1 MIVRAFFQA
10 AKVQNATPPYDT
22 IHLKIFYP
30 ATTEEGDDLSSMS
43 LPADRDRS
51 PFKVVIFFNGF
62 NCSNQSYQWLAVKL
76 AQQGLVVVTFNWITQ
91 DFPNM
96 VSLTPGV
103 NIEMLKPNNYG
114 TGITASALPTIFAV
128 LDNLQQEG
136 VLAGL
141 LDLERVILGGHSAG
155 GKVAI
160 ESALPK
166 FYPQI
171 VAAFSYGAHS
181 GGAVKLGYE
190 PNTFLPLPDATPL
203 LLIGGTRDGVVDS
216 NSDNYGMSYPD
227 PTTPIRRSFTEA
239 IAGGRDDSYLLLL
252 EGANHFSIAE
262 YSDPTVG
269 IPLRDYKA
277 TQPAQKFQELMAEA
291 ISLFIDAHVNSQQ
304 RDWVSRGNLGTP
316 RVRSAA
322 LKSLEQMLVTKNPL
336 IASFERK

>member
-1 MIVRAFFQA
+1 MVVRAFFQA
-10 AKVQNATPPYDT
+10 AKVEDAASPYDT

-30 ATTEEGDDLSSMS
+30 ATTEEGDRPSSMS

-51 PFKVVIFFNGF
+51 PFPIVIFFNGF
-62 NCSNQSYQWLAVKL
+62 NCSNESYRWLAVKL
-76 AQQGLVVVTFNWITQ
+76 AQRGLVVVTFDWVTK

-103 NIEMLKPNNYG
+103 DIKMLEPDNYG
-114 TGITASALPTIFAV
+114 TGITASALPTIFTV

-160 ESALPK
+160 ESARPK

-171 VAAFSYGAHS
+171 AAAFSYGAHS
-181 GGAVKLGYE
+181 AGVVKLGYE
-190 PNTFLPLPDATPL
+190 PNTFLPLSDAIPL

-216 NSDNYGMSYPD
+216 NSDKYGMTYPE
-227 PTTPIRRSFTEA
+227 PTFPIRRTFTEA
-239 IAGGRDDSYLLLL
+239 IARLKNDSYLLLL
-252 EGANHFSIAE
+252 EGANHFSIAQK
-262 YSDPTVG
+262 SDPTVG
-269 IPLRDYKA
+269 IPLRDYEA
-277 TQPAQKFQELMAEA
+277 TQPAEQFHELMAEA
-291 ISLFIDAHVNSQQ
+291 IGLFIDAHVRSQQ

-316 RVRSAA
+316 SVQSTAWQR
-322 LKSLEQMLVTKNPL
+322 LEQMLVIKNPL

>member
-1 MIVRAFFQA
+1 MVVRAFFQA
-10 AKVQNATPPYDT
+10 AKVESATSPYDT

-30 ATTEEGDDLSSMS
+30 ATTEDDKPLSSMS
-43 LPADRDRS
+43 LPADSDRS
-51 PFKVVIFFNGF
+51 LFKIVIFFNGF
-62 NCSNQSYQWLAVKL
+62 NCSNEVYQWLAVKL
-76 AQQGLVVVTFNWITQ
+76 AQQGLVVVTYNWVTK

-103 NIEMLKPNNYG
+103 DIEMLKPDNYG
-114 TGITASALPTIFAV
+114 TGITASALPTILSV
-128 LDNLQQEG
+128 LDDMQQEG
-136 VLAGL
+136 ILAGL
-141 LDLERVILGGHSAG
+141 LDLDKVILGGHSAG

-160 ESALPK
+160 ESAMPK

-181 GGAVKLGYE
+181 GGVTKLGYE

-227 PTTPIRRSFTEA
+227 PTTPIRRTFADA
-239 IAGGRDDSYLLLL
+239 IAGGRDDSYMLLL

-269 IPLRDYKA
+269 IPLRDYEA
-277 TQPAQKFQELMAEA
+277 TQPKEQFHDLIAKA
-291 ISLFIDAHVNSQQ
+291 IGLFINAHVDS
-304 RDWVSRGNLGTP
+304 DST
-316 RVRSAA
+316 A
-322 LKSLEQMLVTKNPL
+322 LESLEQMQKSENPL